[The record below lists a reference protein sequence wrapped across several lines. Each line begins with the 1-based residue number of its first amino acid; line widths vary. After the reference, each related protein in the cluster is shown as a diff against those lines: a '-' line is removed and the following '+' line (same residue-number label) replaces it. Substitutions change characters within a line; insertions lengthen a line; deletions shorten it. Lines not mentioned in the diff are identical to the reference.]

1 MAPMAGGGNR
11 GGDSR
16 LDHRHHHTSGASRS
30 DDDDDDGG
38 DSKTE
43 SQTGNGVN
51 SSNGNGGGRSE
62 VRPRSPVA
70 ETLFRKDLI
79 SAMKLPDNEPLT
91 ADDYWVVADTWKQE
105 WERGVQVPF
114 KPEALPEPHVS
125 RLANPPHSTD
135 RFTFPKKLLCM
146 SRRGTYTSDTHQVTT
161 AALRSEQMCNYDLDE
176 LDLRW
181 LNAANG
187 ERAQMGVTSISDLEM
202 ERTIEELEKQSWE
215 KINISLKHNE
225 EEEQDDSVICD
236 VCRSPDSEE
245 CNEMV
250 FCDNCNI
257 CVHQACYGITTI
269 PTGEWLCRT
278 CSLNIKP
285 KCELCPN
292 KGGAMKSTKSGQ
304 KWAHVSCALW
314 IPEVSI
320 GCVEKMEPITKISSI
335 PQSRWNLLC
344 VLCKDRVGSCIQC
357 SVKTCKVAYHV
368 TCAFK
373 RGLEMRAIIEDENA
387 DDGVKLRSYCQM
399 HSMNQKR
406 RESEDSDDDTKGKKK
421 SKTAEERSLERRQKL
436 LKIECEFYKGI
447 DLSQVSNKLG
457 IEQDIIDFIFRFWIL
472 KRKSLG
478 NRPLWIPRSD
488 SEVGTGESGVISGI
502 AEQEQD
508 TEREKLKKFV
518 SLRQDLER
526 VRNLCYMVSRR
537 EKLQKS
543 FVKLREQIF
552 EKQLDLVAD
561 DSNAQQMSLLEI
573 SALLEANHGPTV
585 YDTLFSHKEAERHT
599 ENDFEVIVSRIS
611 GEITENSAQIRKD
624 NPYRKL
630 PMPSTLDSKKSW
642 AYKRIFSDTSASE
655 EDVLNMSA
663 SMPKAGS
670 RKKRSEGSSGA
681 TTSTITAEVA
691 AANAAAM
698 VGKKNNLGKKGNQR
712 GNKQNNTSS
721 TNKKKKQLQPS
732 KPIPHSDS
740 SDSVSSAED
749 NDKRRQSVKD
759 KRKSG
764 NSNAASS
771 TTNKKLPSKR
781 IFSDTDSDAAVDS
794 PSFRPK
800 SPVFRTK
807 AAMKDF
813 GVENLPKGGSKKLS
827 KTDRNKLT
835 SPSPSR
841 DSDKKSKNKPHYR
854 SSSKG
859 SEPLVNSKFNMSD
872 GEDSIPSS
880 SDVDL
885 SESDS
890 ERKIRRKKNKELAD
904 LGHIMI
910 VPERAAARK
919 ATAKLKVTDQIK
931 NQDQQNAGSGDA
943 SSVTSERRSKSKK
956 SKESKERELFTATD
970 DSQASEDISLKS
982 DPFAFVPQRKAA
994 KKASAQIKGKEDL
1007 DFPSSQSPPKK
1018 SPINTIKGR
1027 KDKPSSILLPLSQ
1040 RIAVH
1045 SDSDSD
1051 LEEPFPFRSPREKA
1065 SRGRGTG
1072 GLTKSPRKR
1081 ATQGSG
1087 RGRTPSNQTPIPQPV
1102 KKPLSSRAE
1111 ALLSARASQLDVILG
1126 RAANSVPDKP
1136 NSSTTSIFQSPDKKH
1151 KPSEGR
1157 LGSGD
1162 DGTLKAPTAGEK
1174 STSSSD
1180 VTRQRKLEREKRREQ
1195 RKAQR
1200 EKRRRSSQSSGASS
1214 PSSTSSSSSTVSS
1227 DNESHKRANDN
1238 TDTKQGEHKDRVS
1251 TSRRGDID
1259 SSPGGAGAPP
1269 SPLHSSPAHCSPRSM
1284 PPTPEQISE
1293 PVGGPDKKKED
1304 RLPERIYEAFKENQA
1319 PPPTPGRHLT
1329 HLIGG
1334 SGMFDEDEEEGIET
1348 ERKRTSRQ
1356 GKFGVSP
1363 SITSPLVSPQR
1374 SSQKGQSIDMK
1385 SPNSRL
1391 FDKSPNRPL
1400 VQSQVANDS
1409 NNSTKD
1415 GSLLRSPKPN
1425 DSHVLSSKSPLLSNV
1440 SNSGNTSE
1448 RASNDLRQINS
1459 IADNLANDNAST
1471 QGAKDSRISNSGSFE
1486 SDIKKAPEA
1495 VSSSDRKV
1503 DNQLVGKNSSN
1514 VVVKQSKQSDE
1525 GYGTDAKV
1533 SPTEQANMN
1542 SLLPPKESPSLQTVP
1557 EPTQNQCQEHMN
1569 SNSQYDLGQLM
1580 RNQQQRQQQQ
1590 LELNRMQQ
1598 QQRQQELEKQK
1609 LQQQQQQEQKQ
1620 QYHQQRELGIDQ
1632 QNQWQQQLGQ
1642 PMQGQN
1648 SQDLD
1653 SMQQNEALLN
1663 FIYKASMQQY
1673 PHGNNPQ
1680 NAFGS
1685 MTPQQLQ
1692 QMREYGSNYNMELFA
1707 YYQQYFQQNQ
1717 QSSTYNNMFQQQMG
1731 QFPGS
1736 TAGAG
1741 YNKKDLQ
1748 AFEQLMMQW
1757 GNSGHHPS
1765 QWPSMNQMSQ
1775 QRNSKENSHH
1785 KYSEDQEQMF
1795 QLLQRQ
1801 QQQREHANHQATT
1814 TNTSS
1819 VNTLSSSSSQNLSQ
1833 YPTQAGYK
1841 STLPSTSA
1849 EDLQQRSS
1857 STLGKVQNTSP
1868 LVSVSG
1874 TTMASNSMMP
1884 SSQKP
1889 RGSRD
1894 SPRQYPTQSPRGGG
1908 SHIQQGGTG
1917 SNLTSPSGALGSM
1930 SSQSHHELP
1939 TECAQS
1945 AVPSATPAEK
1955 LPGYMGNKKASTA
1968 ANNSSSLHGKISQ
1981 QDSDAGLNI
1990 PQELL
1995 DSIAAVAQEPV
2006 WKPNSERSTGD
2017 MSPTK
2022 SYKGMTPDSQIRSP
2036 GKTPSSAHG
2045 GSVHGQSSGR
2055 RTSFPAG
2062 STNFEELV
2070 KKVEASPTKSP
2081 RNDKS
2086 LELAKLSGTTP
2097 RSERSILGSQH
2108 EQSDFDR
2115 SDYDDTKGGVDYD
2128 DFDEDDW
2135 TKSTPESSS
2144 KPKRGRPKGGAG
2156 GRGRGRGNKSKVTAT
2171 EPIMYTTNAAKS
2183 NTSIIERLAKLN
2195 KTKKKQQPINIDK
2208 KALEQV
2214 HKTVAGTDYDFEDEF
2229 GDDAFGEEKVTT
2241 ESNQF
2246 SLQVVVILILIFKYK
2261 IF

>member
-43 SQTGNGVN
+43 SQIGNGIS
-51 SSNGNGGGRSE
+51 SSNGNGGGRSDT
-62 VRPRSPVA
+62 RPRSPVA

-176 LDLRW
+176 LDQRW

-187 ERAQMGVTSISDLEM
+187 ERAHMGVTSISDLEM
-202 ERTIEELEKQSWE
+202 ERTMEELEKQSWE
-215 KINISLKHNE
+215 KVNISLKHNE

-399 HSMNQKR
+399 HSNNQKR

-457 IEQDIIDFIFRFWIL
+457 IEQDIIDFIFRYWIL

-478 NRPLWIPRSD
+478 NRPLLIPRSD
-488 SEVGTGESGVISGI
+488 GTGETGVISGT

-561 DSNAQQMSLLEI
+561 DTNAQQMSLLEI

-585 YDTLFSHKEAERHT
+585 YDTLFSHNEAERHT

-663 SMPKAGS
+663 SMPKAGG

-712 GNKQNNTSS
+712 GNKQNNASIS
-721 TNKKKKQLQPS
+721 NKKKKPLPAS

-740 SDSVSSAED
+740 SDSMSSAEE
-749 NDKRRQSVKD
+749 NDKRRQSLKD
-759 KRKSG
+759 KRKS
-764 NSNAASS
+764 SS
-771 TTNKKLPSKR
+771 ALSSAPAKKVPSKR

-813 GVENLPKGGSKKLS
+813 GVENLPKGGSKKPS
-827 KTDRNKLT
+827 KADRNKLT

-841 DSDKKSKNKPHYR
+841 DSDKKSRNKPHYR
-854 SSSKG
+854 TSSKG
-859 SEPLVNSKFNMSD
+859 NEPLVNSKFTMSD

-890 ERKIRRKKNKELAD
+890 DRKIRRKKNKELAD

-919 ATAKLKVTDQIK
+919 ATAKLKVGQVEK
-931 NQDQQNAGSGDA
+931 VQDQYNAGSGDA

-956 SKESKERELFTATD
+956 SKESKEKELFTATD

-994 KKASAQIKGKEDL
+994 KKASAQIGKGKEDNL
-1007 DFPSSQSPPKK
+1007 GYPYSQSPPKK
-1018 SPINTIKGR
+1018 SPINDIKGR

-1072 GLTKSPRKR
+1072 GLNKSPRKR

-1087 RGRTPSNQTPIPQPV
+1087 RGRTPSNKNPIPQPV

-1126 RAANSVPDKP
+1126 RATNSVPDKS
-1136 NSSTTSIFQSPDKKH
+1136 NSSTSSVFQSPDKKH
-1151 KPSEGR
+1151 KTSEGR
-1157 LGSGD
+1157 LGSED
-1162 DGTLKAPTAGEK
+1162 DGNLKQSTTGEK
-1174 STSSSD
+1174 SSSSSD

-1200 EKRRRSSQSSGASS
+1200 EKRRRSSQSSGTSSASS
-1214 PSSTSSSSSTVSS
+1214 SSSSSTVSS
-1227 DNESHKRANDN
+1227 DNESHKRTNDN
-1238 TDTKQGEHKDRVS
+1238 ADTKQGEHKDRVS
-1251 TSRRGDID
+1251 TSGRGDIH
-1259 SSPGGAGAPP
+1259 SSPSGAGAPL
-1269 SPLHSSPAHCSPRSM
+1269 STNSSPAHCSPRSM

-1293 PVGGPDKKKED
+1293 PIGGSDKKKED
-1304 RLPERIYEAFKENQA
+1304 RFESRLFESFKENQA

-1334 SGMFDEDEEEGIET
+1334 TAFDEEEEENLEAGE
-1348 ERKRTSRQ
+1348 ERSSRQ
-1356 GKFGVSP
+1356 GKLGVSP

-1374 SSQKGQSIDMK
+1374 SSHKGQSIDMK
-1385 SPNSRL
+1385 SPSSRL

-1415 GSLLRSPKPN
+1415 GNLLRSPKPN
-1425 DSHVLSSKSPLLSNV
+1425 ESNLLSSKSPLKSPLLSNV
-1440 SNSGNTSE
+1440 SGGTSE
-1448 RASNDLRQINS
+1448 RSLNDLRQTNS
-1459 IADNLANDNAST
+1459 IVDTLANDNASSK
-1471 QGAKDSRISNSGSFE
+1471 GAKDSGISSSGSFE
-1486 SDIKKAPEA
+1486 SDIKKTSDA
-1495 VSSSDRKV
+1495 VISSATKV
-1503 DNQLVGKNSSN
+1503 DNQIDGKTGSN

-1542 SLLPPKESPSLQTVP
+1542 TLLPPKESPSLQTVP
-1557 EPTQNQCQEHMN
+1557 EPTQNQCQEHLN
-1569 SNSQYDLGQLM
+1569 SNSQYDLSQLM

-1590 LELNRMQQ
+1590 LEHNRIQQ
-1598 QQRQQELEKQK
+1598 QKRQQELENQK
-1609 LQQQQQQEQKQ
+1609 LQQQQQQQEQKQ
-1620 QYHQQRELGIDQ
+1620 QYPQQRELGMEQ

-1642 PMQGQN
+1642 HMQGQN

-1653 SMQQNEALLN
+1653 SMQHNEALLN

-1673 PHGNNPQ
+1673 PHGNNSQ
-1680 NAFGS
+1680 NPFGS

-1692 QMREYGSNYNMELFA
+1692 QMRDYGSNYNMELFA

-1736 TAGAG
+1736 TTGTG

-1765 QWPSMNQMSQ
+1765 QWQSMNQMSQ
-1775 QRNSKENSHH
+1775 QRNVKEHSHH

-1801 QQQREHANHQATT
+1801 QQQRQHPNHQNTMA
-1814 TNTSS
+1814 NTSS
-1819 VNTLSSSSSQNLSQ
+1819 ANTISSSSSQNLSQ
-1833 YPTQAGYK
+1833 YPNQAGFK

-1868 LVSVSG
+1868 LVSASG
-1874 TTMASNSMMP
+1874 TVTASNSMMS

-1908 SHIQQGGTG
+1908 GSHIQQGGTN
-1917 SNLTSPSGALGSM
+1917 SNLTSPSGAMGSL
-1930 SSQSHHELP
+1930 SSQSHLDIP
-1939 TECAQS
+1939 TESAQS

-1955 LPGYMGNKKASTA
+1955 LPGYMGNKKAPTA
-1968 ANNSSSLHGKISQ
+1968 VNNSSSVPGKMPQ

-2006 WKPNSERSTGD
+2006 WKPNSERSAGD

-2022 SYKGMTPDSQIRSP
+2022 NYKGMTPESQMRSP
-2036 GKTPSSAHG
+2036 GKTPNSIHS
-2045 GSVHGQSSGR
+2045 GSVHGQSSTR
-2055 RTSFPAG
+2055 RTSNTG
-2062 STNFEELV
+2062 LSTNFEELV
-2070 KKVEASPTKSP
+2070 KKVESSPTKSP

-2108 EQSDFDR
+2108 EQSDLDR

-2135 TKSTPESSS
+2135 TKTTPESSS
-2144 KPKRGRPKGGAG
+2144 KPKRGRPKGAAG
-2156 GRGRGRGNKSKVTAT
+2156 GRGRGRGSKSKVTAT
-2171 EPIMYTTNAAKS
+2171 EPILYTTNAAKS
-2183 NTSIIERLAKLN
+2183 NTSIIERLAKAN
-2195 KTKKKQQPINIDK
+2195 KTKQKRKPVNIDN

-2229 GDDAFGEEKVTT
+2229 GDDTFGEEKVMN

-2246 SLQVVVILILIFKYK
+2246 SLQVFVVY
-2261 IF
+2261 